1 MGLRIN
7 NEKNEM
13 NGDVGKFVNDMFDD
27 GFREVEK
34 GIYVKASRGAVRVVD
49 TRQLP
54 FKTRLMYPTGRTG
67 AEEVLDPSAT
77 SYRAWIRA
85 ATAGQAAADFSF
97 KIVRLVIVGA
107 IVIGVLYFLRLIA
120 R

>member
-1 MGLRIN
+1 
-7 NEKNEM
+7 M
-13 NGDVGKFVNDMFDD
+13 NGDVEKFVNDMFDD

-97 KIVRLVIVGA
+97 KIVRLVIVAA
-107 IVIGVLYFLRLIA
+107 IVIGLFYFLRLIA